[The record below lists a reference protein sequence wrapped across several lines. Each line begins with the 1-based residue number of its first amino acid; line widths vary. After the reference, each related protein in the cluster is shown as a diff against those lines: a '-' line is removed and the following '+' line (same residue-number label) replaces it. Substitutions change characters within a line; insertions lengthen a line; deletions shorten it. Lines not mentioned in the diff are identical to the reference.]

1 MVAEREGFV
10 SHVADVD
17 IKIRDIA
24 CFEKAVIA
32 LGGEYLPDE
41 HNIRWYGQFLNDW
54 SSDRAAVNRI
64 DPKRFGK
71 SDAGIARFP
80 GCTYD
85 VGLLKNEDGSYTP
98 YYDTYGQGHG
108 LTKVLGGENCVKL
121 KDEYAAAVTTRM
133 LARKGFRV
141 QRTVDKQGAIV
152 LKAVN

>member
-1 MVAEREGFV
+1 M

-17 IKIRDIA
+17 IKIRDLTA
-24 CFEKAVIA
+24 FASAVKA
-32 LGGEYLPDE
+32 LGGEYLPNE
-41 HNIRWYGQFLNDW
+41 HDIRWYGRFLDDW
-54 SSDRAAVNRI
+54 SSDRAARNRI
-64 DPKRFGK
+64 SPERFGK

-108 LTKVLGGENCVKL
+108 LTKVLGGMDCTKL
-121 KDEYAAAVTTRM
+121 KDEYAAAVSMRV

-141 QRTVDKQGAIV
+141 QRTTGSKGEIV
-152 LKAVN
+152 LKAVS

>member
-1 MVAEREGFV
+1 M

-17 IKIRDIA
+17 IKIRDLA
-24 CFEKAVIA
+24 AYAAAVKA

-41 HNIRWYGQFLNDW
+41 HNIRWYGRFLNDW

-80 GCTYD
+80 GCSYD
-85 VGLLKNEDGSYTP
+85 VGLLKNDDGSYTP

-108 LTKVLGGENCVKL
+108 LTAVLGGMDCGKL
-121 KDEYAAAVTTRM
+121 KEEYGVAVAMRIA
-133 LARKGFRV
+133 ARKGWRV
-141 QRTVDKQGAIV
+141 QRTTGPKGEIV
-152 LKAVN
+152 LKAVS